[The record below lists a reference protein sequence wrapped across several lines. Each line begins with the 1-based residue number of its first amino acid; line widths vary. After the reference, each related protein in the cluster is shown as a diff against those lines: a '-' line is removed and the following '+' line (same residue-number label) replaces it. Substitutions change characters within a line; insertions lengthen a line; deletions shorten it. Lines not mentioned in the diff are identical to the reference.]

1 MKAAAEC
8 TDRNKEVRSRGVEQD
23 ELDRALD
30 FLERSLGMSARYLM
44 DPYSALSTS
53 TGFGSYRHA

>member
-1 MKAAAEC
+1 
-8 TDRNKEVRSRGVEQD
+8 VRSRGVEQD
-23 ELDRALD
+23 ELNRALD

-53 TGFGSYRHA
+53 TGFRSYQHA